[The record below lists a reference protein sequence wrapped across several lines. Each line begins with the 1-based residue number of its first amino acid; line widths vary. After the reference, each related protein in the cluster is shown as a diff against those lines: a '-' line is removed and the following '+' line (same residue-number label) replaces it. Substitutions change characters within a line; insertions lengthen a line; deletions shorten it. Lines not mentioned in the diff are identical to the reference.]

1 MKILKN
7 KKFIT
12 YIGMVVAIIFCLL
25 FMTGCNKQIIDL
37 DYTYDK
43 AICNYS
49 GTKFE
54 LKIDNWKD
62 YDGEQLQVKSNGKIY
77 LLSANNCY
85 LVKEND

>member
-1 MKILKN
+1 MKIFKN

-12 YIGMVVAIIFCLL
+12 YIGIVIAVIFCLL

-49 GTKFE
+49 GTKLE
-54 LKIDNWKD
+54 LKIDKWKD
-62 YDGEQLQVKSNGKIY
+62 YDGEQLQIKSNGKTY

-85 LVKEND
+85 LVDE